1 MNLLPLIT
9 NDLWMYRFIMNLR
22 LFQTETSGLIGTF
35 LKLAQNAYK
44 VNDQPDSQL
53 FNIYVY

>member
-1 MNLLPLIT
+1 
-9 NDLWMYRFIMNLR
+9 MYRFTMNLC

>member
-1 MNLLPLIT
+1 MISECIDLQYINLCS
-9 NDLWMYRFIMNLR
+9 FH
-22 LFQTETSGLIGTF
+22 TETSGLIGTF
-35 LKLAQNAYK
+35 LKLAQNACK